1 VTSPRFRRKRPR
13 FNGSPSDHAPTEQ
26 WLSQLRTGEADG
38 ATWPAE
44 PGHVTFGGVSDIGVM
59 AIAIGPAGPAPL
71 AIGPA
76 PLAGYRPEPASF
88 PALPAAAGPEA
99 EPLPDW
105 ERDLLDE
112 EARQM
117 ALPVLAPVPV
127 TERAVIGDELRLPV
141 IWCEMP
147 RCINWDHDPD
157 SLGECDTRERAIARG
172 WRTDALGRLACP
184 ECQQT
189 RSDYRTP
196 RPVTC
201 HHPEV
206 PRRWYWHDPEVQR
219 RWASGEHISGHIGL
233 SEEETF
239 RLGIE
244 AELGHRVTRE
254 DFALACA
261 IGDATFRHHRA
272 VTA

>member
-1 VTSPRFRRKRPR
+1 MTLPPRKRRRRPR

-26 WLSQLRTGEADG
+26 WLSHLRTDDVDG
-38 ATWPAE
+38 ATYNWA
-44 PGHVTFGGVSDIGVM
+44 GASDVGVM
-59 AIAIGPAGPAPL
+59 AIATFTRDVAAPPGGYQPAP
-71 AIGPA
+71 AA
-76 PLAGYRPEPASF
+76 F
-88 PALPAAAGPEA
+88 PALPAAPGPEA
-99 EPLPDW
+99 EPLADW

-117 ALPVLAPVPV
+117 ARPVLRDVPV
-127 TERAVIGDELRLPV
+127 TGRAVIGDSLRLPV

-147 RCINWDHDPD
+147 RCISWSCDPASAGFGD
-157 SLGECDTRERAIARG
+157 SRRSAIDAG
-172 WRTDALGRLACP
+172 WRTDALGRFACP
-184 ECQQT
+184 ECQQS

-233 SEEETF
+233 GEEETF
-239 RLGIE
+239 WLGIE

-261 IGDATFRHHRA
+261 IGDATHR
-272 VTA
+272 TAAS

>member
-1 VTSPRFRRKRPR
+1 MTLPRPRRKRPR
-13 FNGSPSDHAPTEQ
+13 FNGSPSDHAVTEQ
-26 WLSQLRTGEADG
+26 WPAQLRTDDVDG
-38 ATWPAE
+38 ATYHW
-44 PGHVTFGGVSDIGVM
+44 GGANDIGVM
-59 AIAIGPAGPAPL
+59 AIATFTHAPL
-71 AIGPA
+71 DDYQPA
-76 PLAGYRPEPASF
+76 PASF
-88 PALPAAAGPEA
+88 PALPAAPEP
-99 EPLPDW
+99 EP
-105 ERDLLDE
+105 ER
-112 EARQM
+112 
-117 ALPVLAPVPV
+117 PVLAEVDPL
-127 TERAVIGDELRLPV
+127 TETAVIGNQLRLPI

-157 SLGECDTRERAIARG
+157 SLGERDTRERAIARG

-184 ECQQT
+184 PCQQT

-219 RWASGEHISGHIGL
+219 RWASGEHISGHVGL
-233 SEEETF
+233 GEEETF
-239 RLGIE
+239 RLGVE

-261 IGDATFRHHRA
+261 IGDATLRHHRA